1 MYLHNSRYI
10 TTHETILLY
19 DRRRLRL
26 FTYDTNDTSAL
37 HTCSVPTLF
46 LLMIP
51 IHFPSIL
58 CLHRMF
64 TFFLLFYFTSCLLSL
79 SLLLSCL
86 LVAIRRYPCR
96 NDANRLILR
105 LLHDKLEPILATLVS
120 FCHTSVCLFS
130 YYFLR
135 LTVKSSVYPC
145 SYVSCCLLVQ
155 DITCRF

>member
-51 IHFPSIL
+51 IHFPSLL

-64 TFFLLFYFTSCLLSL
+64 TYFFIVLFYFFPSL
-79 SLLLSCL
+79 CHLLSCFP
-86 LVAIRRYPCR
+86 VAIRRYPCR

-105 LLHDKLEPILATLVS
+105 LLHDKLEPVLATLVS

-130 YYFLR
+130 YYFSR
-135 LTVKSSVYPC
+135 LTV
-145 SYVSCCLLVQ
+145 
-155 DITCRF
+155 